1 MPRYSL
7 LLPVLLLTTWSSVSA
22 ASLEG
27 EGNTYV
33 LRSSAPI
40 VQPVI
45 AEPKPVQTEVNPTA
59 PKKPTIQKQP
69 VRTPS
74 RVTLT
79 PAQTDTVPQKPVTTT
94 GTTLSTVPAR
104 LPAPMPLVPKVST
117 GALVFPLPSW
127 ASQLRAA
134 APVEFAEPQ
143 GMESQATSPSM
154 LLAAI
159 WMGLALLVVL
169 VLATVLMRL

>member
-1 MPRYSL
+1 M
-7 LLPVLLLTTWSSVSA
+7 SA

-45 AEPKPVQTEVNPTA
+45 EQPKPVQTEVNPTA

-79 PAQTDTVPQKPVTTT
+79 PAETNTVPTKPASSS
-94 GTTLSTVPAR
+94 GTTVPAVPAR
-104 LPAPMPLVPKVST
+104 LPAPLPLVPKVST

-127 ASQLRAA
+127 ATQLRAA
-134 APVEFAEPQ
+134 APVEFANPQ
-143 GMESQATSPSM
+143 SSEVTSTSPSM